1 MKKFLNS
8 NLYKHPRVV
17 EMTDQAETMIKK
29 LFERY
34 MSDYSVLP
42 ENIQNILQGE
52 TDENRARKISDYIA
66 GMTDRFAIAEYE
78 RLI

>member
-1 MKKFLNS
+1 
-8 NLYKHPRVV
+8 
-17 EMTDQAETMIKK
+17 
-29 LFERY
+29 

-52 TDENRARKISDYIA
+52 TDKNQARKISDYIA